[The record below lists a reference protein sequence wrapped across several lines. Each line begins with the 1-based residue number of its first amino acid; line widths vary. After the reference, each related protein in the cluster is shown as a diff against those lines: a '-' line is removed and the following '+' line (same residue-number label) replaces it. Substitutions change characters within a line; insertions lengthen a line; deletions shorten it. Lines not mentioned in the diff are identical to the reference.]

1 MMLCPRG
8 CDVGL
13 ELQRCG
19 RSRHR
24 GCDHPAS
31 TQFDQEPGAAACRD
45 THPLGQVQVHLT
57 QDLFAQLVFFQQVPE
72 LALTVVSYGTGS
84 QPKST
89 PTNYRITSESYS
101 ASSTAGSER
110 FEPLLQKYTRSMRST
125 PTSRH
130 SRTWD
135 NAAPPVPLRRSRSR
149 VSMP

>member
-1 MMLCPRG
+1 VSARGALWLRTVALCK
-8 CDVGL
+8 VA
-13 ELQRCG
+13 
-19 RSRHR
+19 HR
-24 GCDHPAS
+24 GCGHPAC
-31 TQFDQEPGAAACRD
+31 TLFDQEPRAAACRD
-45 THPLGQVQVHLT
+45 SHSLGLQVQVHLA